1 MTNHLRPN
9 LHQINP
15 PMKMITRTKIRPR
28 RNPPSESVSVTAGVA
43 VGVGAM
49 DGLGESRIGMD
60 VRVCVGKGVAVGGGG
75 TRRNSFC
82 PEKITESALSPFHA
96 LRSASETSYPL
107 AIPKRASPL
116 WIL

>member
-49 DGLGESRIGMD
+49 DGLGESRIGVD
-60 VRVCVGKGVAVGGGG
+60 VRVGVGKGGAVGGGV
-75 TRRNSFC
+75 TRRSRFWA
-82 PEKITESALSPFHA
+82 EKIKESPLSQC
-96 LRSASETSYPL
+96 LVIRDASETPYPR
-107 AIPKRASPL
+107 AI
-116 WIL
+116 